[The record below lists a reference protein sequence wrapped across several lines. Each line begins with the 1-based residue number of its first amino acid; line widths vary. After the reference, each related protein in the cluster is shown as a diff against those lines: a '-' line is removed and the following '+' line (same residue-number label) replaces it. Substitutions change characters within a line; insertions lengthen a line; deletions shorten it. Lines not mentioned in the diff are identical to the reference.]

1 MQIKILITF
10 CKDFNIRICTTSVE
24 SPWSN
29 GFIERHNTVVRLTV
43 TKTIT
48 ATSCDLGIAVAWA
61 LSAKNSMTND
71 NGFSPNPLV
80 PSKNPDNPN
89 KETILPPA
97 LENKTSSEL
106 ILKELKSLHSAR
118 KNSIKAESP
127 EKLKKDFQY
136 NIKTHADV
144 VYKQGDI
151 VFYKR
156 ANNATWK

>member
-10 CKDFNIRICTTSVE
+10 CKDFNTRICTTSVE
-24 SPWSN
+24 SPGSN
-29 GFIERHNTVVRLTV
+29 GLIERHNTVVCLTV

-71 NGFSPNPLV
+71 NGFSPNQLV

-97 LENKTSSEL
+97 LENKT
-106 ILKELKSLHSAR
+106 
-118 KNSIKAESP
+118 
-127 EKLKKDFQY
+127 
-136 NIKTHADV
+136 
-144 VYKQGDI
+144 
-151 VFYKR
+151 
-156 ANNATWK
+156 